1 MSDAGVKVRLAD
13 VAKEAGVSVST
24 VSRVLSGAPGISDE
38 VSRSIQALAARMGYG
53 GRSRRAIGPLE
64 RVIFFSRLQDFGAL
78 AGRFPTEV
86 LAGARDEA
94 QAHGLEFTC
103 LPAATGAMS
112 TGLTASIG
120 AAGRTGVIFQSI
132 DDETFIESF
141 VDKGF
146 PVLVLN
152 NDSIADRYDIL
163 LPDNAGGGAAAA
175 REFRRLGHQSAAV
188 LRSSNRATILRRAAS
203 FTNQF
208 RLLGGDAHEDDQ
220 LVIPMSNP
228 PEDTREALR
237 RLLTG
242 PRAPTAIFCTVDLL
256 AVACLGAL
264 ADLHLKTPDDVS
276 IIGFDDLPVA
286 ALTTPPLST
295 IAIDRRHLGVL
306 AVRRLLERAREPDAP
321 ALRIEV
327 ATQLVRRGSSG
338 RAR

>member
-1 MSDAGVKVRLAD
+1 MTDLAAKVRLAD

-38 VSRSIQALAARMGYG
+38 VTRSIQALAARMGYG
-53 GRSRRAIGPLE
+53 GRARRAIGPLE

-94 QAHGLEFTC
+94 QAHGLEFNC

-112 TGLTASIG
+112 SGLTASIG
-120 AAGRTGVIFQSI
+120 GQGRTGVIFQSI
-132 DDETFIESF
+132 DDEAFIESF

-146 PVLVLN
+146 PVLALN
-152 NDSIADRYDIL
+152 NDVIADRYDVL

-175 REFRRLGHQSAAV
+175 REFRRLGHESAAI
-188 LRSSNRATILRRAAS
+188 LMSSNRATIQRRASS
-203 FTNQF
+203 FANQF
-208 RLLGGDAHEDDQ
+208 RLLGGVAHDDDR
-220 LVIPMSNP
+220 VILAMSTP
-228 PEDTREALR
+228 PEETRETLR
-237 RLLTG
+237 KLLAG
-242 PRAPTAIFCTVDLL
+242 PRKPTAIFCTVDLL

-264 ADLHLKTPDDVS
+264 ADLHLKAPDDVS

-286 ALTTPPLST
+286 SLTTPPLST

-306 AVRRLLERAREPDAP
+306 AVRRLLERAREPEAP

-338 RAR
+338 VAC